1 MNTKLLMLLTIFI
14 LLISCKLDN
23 KNNGESFSNENQET
37 KIKEETLQ
45 DKIDNEKIIVL
56 EENRNDSLRKVVVN
70 LNLREK
76 ISENE
81 LKKIA
86 KKIRKFE
93 DKDKY
98 DKVWIF
104 YFLEG
109 TKENSGAWATTHFSP
124 ELEVKILGATAKE
137 EEQSKEKINSVKGKI
152 IGKWYEEQYTSSSIV
167 IYKENGKI
175 YAKTIFKNGQEMI
188 ENLEEKKVDI
198 GTKYFD
204 KENGQGEYFIVLK
217 NGDLGFFNKENKQFT
232 TGRIMK

>member
-1 MNTKLLMLLTIFI
+1 MLLTIFI